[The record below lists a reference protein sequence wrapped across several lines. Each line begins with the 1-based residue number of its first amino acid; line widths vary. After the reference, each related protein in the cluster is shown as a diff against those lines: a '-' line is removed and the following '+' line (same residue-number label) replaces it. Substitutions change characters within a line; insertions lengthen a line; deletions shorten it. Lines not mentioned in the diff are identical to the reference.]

1 VGTAPE
7 FLGGGARA
15 PPSRSTAE
23 VHEAKEM
30 VMRTENERLAH
41 EGYESLMRG
50 EIEPLERLLAPDVD
64 WRWWEPGPWDC
75 HGRDQAIAVIRE
87 RLGQGAIGDVL
98 ELTEV
103 EPGKVLVMTRTRPEA
118 EIRPEDL
125 GLAPGHEVT
134 ATVVTFRDGRVV
146 AMQNHRTREDAMR
159 AVHGAAD
166 GD

>member
-1 VGTAPE
+1 MT
-7 FLGGGARA
+7 
-15 PPSRSTAE
+15 
-23 VHEAKEM
+23 
-30 VMRTENERLAH
+30 MRTENERLAH

-50 EIEPLERLLAPDVD
+50 ETEPLERLLAADVE

-87 RLGQGAIGDVL
+87 RLGQGAIAEVL

-103 EPGKVLVMTRTRPEA
+103 ALGEVLVVTRTRPNS
-118 EIRPEDL
+118 EIQPEDL

-134 ATVVTFRDGRVV
+134 ATVVTFRDRRVV
-146 AMQNHRTREDAMR
+146 AIQNHRTREDAMR
-159 AVHGAAD
+159 ALNEGAD